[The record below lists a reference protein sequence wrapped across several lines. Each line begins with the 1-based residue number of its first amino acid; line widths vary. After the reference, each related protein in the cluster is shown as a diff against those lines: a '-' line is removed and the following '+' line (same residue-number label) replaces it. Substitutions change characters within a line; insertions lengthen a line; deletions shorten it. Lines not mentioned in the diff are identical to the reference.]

1 MKHPPPIVH
10 FHLLNSSIEKTHLIQ
25 KEKFTAGKH
34 PTCDLVLVSI
44 YCNRTHA
51 SFCWKSKKLFVMDEN
66 SVNGVFINQNKI
78 DRNEFFQLKSGDKI
92 LLGDL
97 LFEVHFEEKQPL

>member
-1 MKHPPPIVH
+1 
-10 FHLLNSSIEKTHLIQ
+10 
-25 KEKFTAGKH
+25 
-34 PTCDLVLVSI
+34 
-44 YCNRTHA
+44 
-51 SFCWKSKKLFVMDEN
+51 MDEN